1 MSSNCCAT
9 SVHLAVSIKFKFELQ
24 FWGCRL
30 QIAQINM
37 DGFFSFEQWKYV
49 GGGNHPISCTG
60 AKRFYASHTIR
71 FSAVVNFEEE
81 FEFKKL
87 RGYLLS
93 FIANYDVNTC
103 DSSQDWKRRNLEIC
117 TLSASL
123 SCPQHL
129 MMVLSSCE
137 SDKQGRIPLQ
147 SQDSANEF
155 EGLQFGTRA
164 TNKSRKRLGKGKKS
178 SLTDLKVPTS
188 KDVKNTV
195 PRHVPC
201 VDSNPAVVGSM
212 AVLQGIEKCF
222 VGARRGA
229 KGLRG
234 ALDRSKARISLAT
247 TGAEMDYFETTLTQF
262 DPMDRDR
269 ENLIQQHLTDN
280 AFGWLWRMQIDYNI
294 LLFGVGCKRSL
305 VRTFATEFLSGQQVL
320 MIDGDSEFSSNSNRV
335 IKELLDGICCKI
347 LKRQDLWS
355 TCLELESYVRLI
367 CDCLDVHYCR
377 ELKRKKSLQ
386 NKVKV
391 EEVIPSTLPRPLG
404 FTDADEDADDT
415 CDPSYIEAKRN
426 LGVSGSI
433 NSDFLVQKRLIT
445 SAGARARNGVQLGS
459 RIADPKWG
467 GRYSH
472 TQAKLYI
479 IVNSIDGESI
489 QSDESQTCLALL
501 AACSSVSIIANAE
514 SLNAPVMWSP
524 QTLSMYRWAN
534 YHVPTYKSY
543 AFDATEVNSL
553 SGGSKEFP
561 GGTKA
566 LEYIFKSLTKRHEEL
581 VSMLAKDAIKQ
592 YDAVK
597 VGSSSSTADLNTLST
612 YRGINIEDL
621 LVETS
626 RSVVAR
632 SMPELNTLLQEL
644 IDHKIVS
651 KVYDSQRKLF
661 VWITLPPHTLR
672 KLAVTF

>member
-1 MSSNCCAT
+1 MEFSNEDADEPG
-9 SVHLAVSIKFKFELQ
+9 KF
-24 FWGCRL
+24 
-30 QIAQINM
+30 I
-37 DGFFSFEQWKYV
+37 EQL
-49 GGGNHPISCTG
+49 G
-60 AKRFYASHTIR
+60 AST
-71 FSAVVNFEEE
+71 
-81 FEFKKL
+81 
-87 RGYLLS
+87 
-93 FIANYDVNTC
+93 
-103 DSSQDWKRRNLEIC
+103 
-117 TLSASL
+117 
-123 SCPQHL
+123 
-129 MMVLSSCE
+129 
-137 SDKQGRIPLQ
+137 
-147 SQDSANEF
+147 NEF

-178 SLTDLKVPTS
+178 SLTDSEPPIPNNAKKMKAEYVTNVELNST
-188 KDVKNTV
+188 
-195 PRHVPC
+195 
-201 VDSNPAVVGSM
+201 VVGSM

-222 VGARRGA
+222 VGARRGS
-229 KGLRG
+229 KGIRG
-234 ALDRSKARISLAT
+234 ALDRSKTRISLAA

-269 ENLIQQHLTDN
+269 EVLIQQHLSDN
-280 AFGWLWRMQIDYNI
+280 ALSWLWRMQIDYNI
-294 LLFGVGCKRSL
+294 LLFGVGCKRAL
-305 VRTFATEFLSGQQVL
+305 VRTFATEFLAGQHIL

-335 IKELLDGICCKI
+335 IKELLDGICSKI

-377 ELKRKKSLQ
+377 ELKRKKTLR
-386 NKVKV
+386 NKVKL
-391 EEVIPSTLPRPLG
+391 EEVISRPLE
-404 FTDADEDADDT
+404 FADANEDADDNCIPGCIDAGKNFGVT
-415 CDPSYIEAKRN
+415 GNVSSN
-426 LGVSGSI
+426 L
-433 NSDFLVQKRLIT
+433 LVQKRPIM
-445 SAGARARNGVQLGS
+445 SAGTRNDGTSGS
-459 RIADPKWG
+459 RVADPKWG

-472 TQAKLYI
+472 AQSKLYI
-479 IVNSIDGESI
+479 IVNSIDGESL

-534 YHVPTYKSY
+534 YHVPTYLSY

-553 SGGSKEFP
+553 GGGSKEFP

-592 YDAVK
+592 YDTIK
-597 VGSSSSTADLNTLST
+597 VGSSSSTADSNTLNT
-612 YRGINIEDL
+612 YRGINIEEL
-621 LVETS
+621 LIETS

>member
-1 MSSNCCAT
+1 MVMDFSVLKTVTGLEGSSNILYGRETVLYFKLFEVIITRFSYKDISNSKYSSSWTPT
-9 SVHLAVSIKFKFELQ
+9 SLQLLVHSAVSNLTLSIFRLQ
-24 FWGCRL
+24 PSSHFDL
-30 QIAQINM
+30 QIA
-37 DGFFSFEQWKYV
+37 
-49 GGGNHPISCTG
+49 
-60 AKRFYASHTIR
+60 
-71 FSAVVNFEEE
+71 
-81 FEFKKL
+81 
-87 RGYLLS
+87 
-93 FIANYDVNTC
+93 
-103 DSSQDWKRRNLEIC
+103 
-117 TLSASL
+117 
-123 SCPQHL
+123 
-129 MMVLSSCE
+129 MMVFSNQDADE
-137 SDKQGRIPLQ
+137 SGRNIEHPR
-147 SQDSANEF
+147 DSVNEF

-164 TNKSRKRLGKGKKS
+164 TNKSRKRLGKGKRS
-178 SLTDLKVPTS
+178 SLTDSKLSAPTDLKKTKAENVS
-188 KDVKNTV
+188 NLDLNSTV
-195 PRHVPC
+195 V
-201 VDSNPAVVGSM
+201 SSM

-269 ENLIQQHLTDN
+269 EVLIQQHLSDN
-280 AFGWLWRMQIDYNI
+280 ALSWLWRMQIDYNI
-294 LLFGVGCKRSL
+294 LLFGVGCKRAL
-305 VRTFATEFLSGQQVL
+305 VRTFATEFLAGQQIL
-320 MIDGDSEFSSNSNRV
+320 MIDGDSEFSSNSNRI
-335 IKELLDGICCKI
+335 IKELLDGICSKI

-377 ELKRKKSLQ
+377 ELKRKKTLR
-386 NKVKV
+386 NIVKL
-391 EEVIPSTLPRPLG
+391 EEAMSRPLE
-404 FTDADEDADDT
+404 FTDADEEADDN
-415 CDPSYIEAKRN
+415 CIPGCSKVN
-426 LGVSGSI
+426 KKSGVTENI
-433 NSDFLVQKRLIT
+433 NSNLIVQKRPIM
-445 SAGARARNGVQLGS
+445 SAGTRNDGISGT

-472 TQAKLYI
+472 AQSKLYI
-479 IVNSIDGESI
+479 IVNSIDGESL

-501 AACSSVSIIANAE
+501 AACPSVSIIANAE

-534 YHVPTYKSY
+534 YHVPTYRSY

-553 SGGSKEFP
+553 GGGSKEFP

-592 YDAVK
+592 YDTVK
-597 VGSSSSTADLNTLST
+597 VGSSSSTADSNTLST

-621 LVETS
+621 LIETS

-632 SMPELNTLLQEL
+632 SMPELNILLQEL

-672 KLAVTF
+672 KLAVAF

>member
-1 MSSNCCAT
+1 M
-9 SVHLAVSIKFKFELQ
+9 VSTNVVADDP
-24 FWGCRL
+24 G
-30 QIAQINM
+30 
-37 DGFFSFEQWKYV
+37 
-49 GGGNHPISCTG
+49 ISMEHMG
-60 AKRFYASHTIR
+60 AS
-71 FSAVVNFEEE
+71 
-81 FEFKKL
+81 
-87 RGYLLS
+87 
-93 FIANYDVNTC
+93 
-103 DSSQDWKRRNLEIC
+103 
-117 TLSASL
+117 
-123 SCPQHL
+123 P
-129 MMVLSSCE
+129 
-137 SDKQGRIPLQ
+137 
-147 SQDSANEF
+147 NEF

-178 SLTDLKVPTS
+178 SLADSKLPT
-188 KDVKNTV
+188 KKMKAG
-195 PRHVPC
+195 HVAI
-201 VDSNPAVVGSM
+201 VHLNSTVVGSM

-234 ALDRSKARISLAT
+234 ALNRSKARISLAA

-269 ENLIQQHLTDN
+269 EVLIQQHLSDN
-280 AFGWLWRMQIDYNI
+280 ALSWLWRMQIDYNI
-294 LLFGVGCKRSL
+294 LLFGVGCKRAL
-305 VRTFATEFLSGQQVL
+305 VRSFATEFLAGQQIL

-367 CDCLDVHYCR
+367 CDCLNVHYCR
-377 ELKRKKSLQ
+377 ELRRKKTYRNNEKL
-386 NKVKV
+386 
-391 EEVIPSTLPRPLG
+391 EEVVSRSQE
-404 FTDADEDADDT
+404 FTDVDVDVDDN
-415 CDPSYIEAKRN
+415 CIPDHIENRKIGASGDISSSFILKKRP
-426 LGVSGSI
+426 I
-433 NSDFLVQKRLIT
+433 M
-445 SAGARARNGVQLGS
+445 SAGARNDGVPGS
-459 RIADPKWG
+459 RVADPKWG

-472 TQAKLYI
+472 AQSKLYI
-479 IVNSIDGESI
+479 IVNSIDGESL

-501 AACSSVSIIANAE
+501 AACSSVSMIANAE

-534 YHVPTYKSY
+534 YHVPTYLSY

-553 SGGSKEFP
+553 GGGSKEFP

-592 YDAVK
+592 YDTVK
-597 VGSSSSTADLNTLST
+597 VGSSSSTADSNALST

-621 LVETS
+621 LIETS

-661 VWITLPPHTLR
+661 VWITLPQHTLR

>member
-1 MSSNCCAT
+1 MVVSNEDT
-9 SVHLAVSIKFKFELQ
+9 DE
-24 FWGCRL
+24 
-30 QIAQINM
+30 
-37 DGFFSFEQWKYV
+37 
-49 GGGNHPISCTG
+49 
-60 AKRFYASHTIR
+60 
-71 FSAVVNFEEE
+71 
-81 FEFKKL
+81 
-87 RGYLLS
+87 
-93 FIANYDVNTC
+93 
-103 DSSQDWKRRNLEIC
+103 
-117 TLSASL
+117 
-123 SCPQHL
+123 
-129 MMVLSSCE
+129 
-137 SDKQGRIPLQ
+137 QGRSIEHLGP
-147 SQDSANEF
+147 SANEF

-178 SLTDLKVPTS
+178 SLTDS
-188 KDVKNTV
+188 KLPQPNDAKKTKAE
-195 PRHVPC
+195 HVTN
-201 VDSNPAVVGSM
+201 VDLNSTVVGTM
-212 AVLQGIEKCF
+212 AILQGIEKCF

-229 KGLRG
+229 KGIRG
-234 ALDRSKARISLAT
+234 ALDRSKARISLAA

-269 ENLIQQHLTDN
+269 EVLIQQHLSDN
-280 AFGWLWRMQIDYNI
+280 ALSWLWRMQIDYNI
-294 LLFGVGCKRSL
+294 LLFGVGCKRAL
-305 VRTFATEFLSGQQVL
+305 VRTFAAEFLAGQHIL

-335 IKELLDGICCKI
+335 IKELLDGICSKI

-377 ELKRKKSLQ
+377 ELRRKKTIR
-386 NKVKV
+386 NKVKL
-391 EEVIPSTLPRPLG
+391 EEVISRPPEL
-404 FTDADEDADDT
+404 TDADEDTDND
-415 CDPSYIEAKRN
+415 CIPGFID
-426 LGVSGSI
+426 GSKNFGI
-433 NSDFLVQKRLIT
+433 NGGISSNFLVQKRPIMLAGTRNDGT
-445 SAGARARNGVQLGS
+445 SGS
-459 RIADPKWG
+459 RAADPKWG

-472 TQAKLYI
+472 AQSKLYI
-479 IVNSIDGESI
+479 IVNNIDGESL

-534 YHVPTYKSY
+534 YHVPTYLSY

-553 SGGSKEFP
+553 GGGSKEFP

-592 YDAVK
+592 YDTIK
-597 VGSSSSTADLNTLST
+597 VGSSSSTADSNTLNT
-612 YRGINIEDL
+612 YRGINIEEL
-621 LVETS
+621 LIETS